1 MRDRH
6 KRGNSEIAG
15 GVEHP
20 KAVSGFRELHFQITD
35 VRIIELPQL
44 DFRPLQ
50 SIVPP
55 DRVSIPLHQFEKPL
69 DDRLRQRVAGRAA
82 VGIRVVLVAGASI
95 EKIQQA
101 GRNIPE
107 PFVAQR
113 PDRRPLDL
121 GRGIEWRRRD
131 LVGVTRRRLPSP
143 VLRLAE
149 EQDIVWMYR
158 FALAKI
164 GESARR
170 PDLVALKNSGIALD
184 RLHERAGFTLLRSAA
199 LAKAA

>member
-20 KAVSGFRELHFQITD
+20 KAASGFRELHFQITD
-35 VRIIELPQL
+35 VRIIELSQV

-55 DRVSIPLHQFEKPL
+55 DRVSIPLNQSEKSLYHRP
-69 DDRLRQRVAGRAA
+69 RQRCPSRAA

-95 EKIQQA
+95 EKIEQA
-101 GRNIPE
+101 GWKIPE
-107 PFVAQR
+107 SSIAQR

-121 GRGIEWRRRD
+121 GRGIEWRRRRRD

-149 EQDIVWMYR
+149 QQDIVWMHR
-158 FALAKI
+158 FALA
-164 GESARR
+164 
-170 PDLVALKNSGIALD
+170 
-184 RLHERAGFTLLRSAA
+184 
-199 LAKAA
+199 

>member
-1 MRDRH
+1 MRDCYEG
-6 KRGNSEIAG
+6 GNSEIVG

-20 KAVSGFRELHFQITD
+20 KAAPGFGELHFQITD

-55 DRVSIPLHQFEKPL
+55 DGVCIPLDQLEKSL
-69 DDRLRQRVAGRAA
+69 DDRLRQRVASRAA
-82 VGIRVVLVAGASI
+82 VGIRVVLVARASM
-95 EKIQQA
+95 EKIEQA
-101 GRNIPE
+101 GRKIPE
-107 PFVAQR
+107 PPVAQR

-131 LVGVTRRRLPSP
+131 LVGVTRGRLPSP

-149 EQDIVWMYR
+149 QQDIVWMNR

-164 GESARR
+164 AEPARH

-184 RLHERAGFTLLRSAA
+184 RLHGGARFTLLGRAA
-199 LAKAA
+199 L